1 MVVYVAAG
9 QIIGILYR
17 ITDEKKDM
25 EKNLYLIDA
34 YAMIYRGFY
43 AMMRSPR
50 VNSKGQD
57 TTAVFGFL
65 NTFEEIV
72 KRAEG
77 HRLAVVFDPPGGTF
91 RSEMYEAYKAQ
102 REKTPEGIS
111 FGIPYIK
118 KLIDAF
124 GIQRYEVEGYE
135 ADDVIGT
142 IATQVGAK
150 YPEMKI
156 FMITPDKD
164 YGQLVTQN
172 VHILKPGLKGGFEE
186 LGPSEVTER
195 YGLQNT
201 SQVIDLL
208 ALWGDASDN
217 VPGVKGIGEKI
228 AAKLLGEYGDIEGI
242 YEHID
247 QLKGK
252 QKENLIEGRE
262 QLKLSRE
269 LVTIHANVPVTYA
282 LEDMLP
288 RETNL
293 QALADLYEE
302 LEFRSKLTKLQG
314 NVAAPKSGG
323 ARTLFDQDEPKTT
336 PTQVVESS
344 FDSIDTW
351 GAKYHLVEEE
361 KDIDA
366 LVERLSQAKQFA
378 FDTETDSLDGM
389 SAGIVGISFAI
400 EEGEAWY
407 VPLSALSMEARIQL
421 SVFQEV
427 FANPNILKIGQNL
440 KFDLKMIE
448 RFGVQPVGPYWDTM
462 IAHYLIQPE
471 LRHGMDAMAE
481 SYLNYRPI
489 PIEELIGAKGKN
501 QKSMRQLAPQSIYK
515 YASEDADVTLRLYGK
530 LREELEREGLEDLF
544 YKLEMPLMEV
554 LLEMEKTGVRLDAK
568 RLTETVEELNTELA
582 QLEHEIYRA
591 VQREF
596 NINSPKEVGE
606 VLFDHMQL
614 VEKPKKTKTGQYV
627 TREEELQKIA
637 HLHPVVGMI
646 LRYRGLR
653 KLVSTYI
660 EPLPLLINKQTGR
673 VHTTYNQTSTATGR
687 LSSTDPNLQNIPVR
701 DEDGRQLRRAFTS
714 LHPERGDLYVS
725 ADYSQIELRLMAHFS
740 GDEAMIE
747 AFRSGT
753 DIHAMTAA
761 RIYHT
766 EPSEVSS
773 ELRRRAKTANF
784 GIIYGI
790 STYGL
795 SSRLGIAFGEAK
807 ELIEG
812 YFRTF
817 PGVQKYMQDVVAR
830 AKEQGYVET
839 IMGRRRFLMDI
850 NSQNSIVRGFAERNA
865 INAPLQGS
873 AADIIKV
880 AMIRIQKRLQKEG
893 FKAKMMLQVHD
904 ELNFSCPPDEKD
916 RLVAMIREEM
926 EGVCPE
932 LRVPLT
938 VDVGVGENWLEAH

>member
-1 MVVYVAAG
+1 M
-9 QIIGILYR
+9 
-17 ITDEKKDM
+17 DEKIDM

-50 VNSKGQD
+50 INSKGQD
-57 TTAVFGFL
+57 TTAIFGFL
-65 NTFEEIV
+65 NTFEEV
-72 KRAEG
+72 MKRAEG

-124 GIQRYEVEGYE
+124 GVQRYELEGYE

-142 IATQVGAK
+142 IATQLGAK
-150 YPEMKI
+150 HPEMKV

-164 YGQLVTQN
+164 YGQLVTEN
-172 VHILKPGLKGGFEE
+172 VHILKPGQKGGFEE
-186 LGPSEVTER
+186 LGPEEVTGR
-195 YGLQNT
+195 YGLEKT

-217 VPGVKGIGEKI
+217 VPGVKGIGEKT
-228 AAKLLGEYGDIEGI
+228 AAKLLSDYGNIEGI
-242 YEHID
+242 YDNIEQI
-247 QLKGK
+247 KGK

-262 QLKLSRE
+262 QLKVSRE
-269 LVTIHANVPVTYA
+269 LVTIHTSVPMQYA
-282 LEDMLP
+282 LEEMEL
-288 RETNL
+288 RERDL

-302 LEFRSKLTKLQG
+302 LEFRSKMTKLQG
-314 NVAAPKSGG
+314 DTLAPKAGG
-323 ARTLFDQDEPKTT
+323 ARTLFDQDESLTVT
-336 PTQVVESS
+336 PQKVESN
-344 FDSIDTW
+344 FDTIETW
-351 GAKYHLVEEE
+351 KAKYHLVEEE
-361 KDIDA
+361 KDIVA
-366 LVERLSQAKQFA
+366 LVKRLSQAKQLA
-378 FDTETDSLDGM
+378 FDTETDGLDGM

-407 VPLSALSMEARIQL
+407 VPLSELPMEARMQL

-427 FANPNILKIGQNL
+427 FGNPNILKIGQNL

-448 RFGVQPVGPYWDTM
+448 RFGIQPVGPYWDTM

-481 SYLNYRPI
+481 SYLNYHPI
-489 PIEELIGAKGKN
+489 PIEELIGSKGKN
-501 QKSMRQLAPQSIYK
+501 QKSMRQLSPHSIYK

-530 LREELEREGLEDLF
+530 LRKELEREGLEQLF
-544 YKLEMPLMEV
+544 YHLEMPLMEV

-568 RLTETVEELNTELA
+568 RLTETVAELNTELA
-582 QLEHEIYRA
+582 QLEHEIFRA
-591 VQREF
+591 VRREF
-596 NINSPKEVGE
+596 NINSPKEVGDILYE
-606 VLFDHMQL
+606 HLQL

-673 VHTTYNQTSTATGR
+673 VHTTYNQASTATGR

-701 DEDGRQLRRAFTS
+701 DEDGRQLRRAFTG
-714 LHPERGDLYVS
+714 LHPEAGDLYVS

-740 GDEAMIE
+740 RDEAMIE

-766 EPSEVSS
+766 EPNAVSS

-817 PGVQKYMQDVVAR
+817 PGVQQYMQEIVER

-850 NSQNSIVRGFAERNA
+850 NSQNSVVRGFAERNA

-880 AMIRIQKRLQKEG
+880 AMIRIQKRLQEEG

-904 ELNFSCPPDEKD
+904 ELNFSCPTDERD

-932 LRVPLT
+932 LSVPL
-938 VDVGVGENWLEAH
+938 VVGVGVGENWLEAH